1 MKKAILDLELEQLE
15 DFCLA
20 HNEKK
25 YRAKQIFKWIYSKRV
40 NSFFEMSDISKTSQ
54 QWLDEHFIINLLKLE
69 LVQTSK
75 DGTRKFLFKTL
86 DNHFIETVLMCHDYG
101 YSICVTTQ
109 LGCNMGCRFCASGL
123 LKKKRNLSAGEI
135 VDQVL
140 SVAKILDQENARVS
154 NIVVMGIGEPL
165 DNFDNLKA
173 FLKIVNHDLGL
184 GIGARHITVSTCGLA
199 PMIKKFVDEFNQI
212 NLAISL
218 HAPSDELRAKI
229 MPINRL
235 YSIDDLFDALRYYA
249 LKSNRRLTFEYILI
263 KNLNDTVACAK
274 QLADLIKGLN
284 AYVNLIPYNPVME
297 NEFETSEL
305 TSQMR
310 FFDTLMKL
318 GIQATLRKEHGSD
331 IDAACGQLRA
341 KHERGNDENNK

>member
-1 MKKAILDLELEQLE
+1 MKKAILDLEFEKLEE
-15 DFCLA
+15 ICLA
-20 HNEKK
+20 NNEKK
-25 YRAKQIFKWIYSKRV
+25 YRAKQIFKWIYGKRV
-40 NSFFEMSDISKTSQ
+40 LSFFDMSDISKQSQ
-54 QWLDEHFIINLLKLE
+54 KWFDENFVIDLLRLE

-86 DNHFIETVLMCHDYG
+86 DEHFIETVLMKHDYG

-109 LGCNMGCRFCASGL
+109 LGCNMGCKFCASGL

-140 SVAKILDQENARVS
+140 MVSRMLDLEGERIS

-165 DNFDNLKA
+165 DNFDNLKS

-199 PMIKKFVDEFNQI
+199 PMIKKFVNEFNQI

-218 HAPSDELRAKI
+218 HAPTDELRDKI
-229 MPINRL
+229 MPINKI
-235 YSIDDLFDALRYYA
+235 YNIEVLFESLRYYSSN
-249 LKSNRRLTFEYILI
+249 SNRRLTFEYILI
-263 KNLNDTVACAK
+263 KNLNDTVDCAIK
-274 QLADLIKGLN
+274 LADLIRGLN

-297 NEFETSEL
+297 NDFETSSL
-305 TSQMR
+305 SVQMK
-310 FFDTLMKL
+310 FFDTLMKS
-318 GIQATLRKEHGSD
+318 GVQATLRKEHGSD

-341 KHERGNDENNK
+341 KRERVEK

>member
-1 MKKAILDLELEQLE
+1 MKKAILDLEFEKLEE
-15 DFCLA
+15 ICLA
-20 HNEKK
+20 NNEKK
-25 YRAKQIFKWIYSKRV
+25 YRAKQIFKWIYGKRV
-40 NSFFEMSDISKTSQ
+40 LSFFDMSDISKQSQ
-54 QWLDEHFIINLLKLE
+54 KWFDENFVIDLLRLE

-86 DNHFIETVLMCHDYG
+86 DEHFIETVLMKHDYG

-109 LGCNMGCRFCASGL
+109 LGCNMGCKFCASGL

-140 SVAKILDQENARVS
+140 MVSRMLDLEGERIS

-165 DNFDNLKA
+165 DNFDNLKS

-199 PMIKKFVDEFNQI
+199 PMIKKFVNEFNQI

-218 HAPSDELRAKI
+218 HAPTDELRDKI
-229 MPINRL
+229 MPINKI
-235 YSIDDLFDALRYYA
+235 YNIEVLFESLRYYSSH
-249 LKSNRRLTFEYILI
+249 SNRRLTFEYILI
-263 KNLNDTVACAK
+263 KNLNDTVDCAIK
-274 QLADLIKGLN
+274 LADLIRGLN

-297 NEFETSEL
+297 NDFETSSL
-305 TSQMR
+305 SVQMK
-310 FFDTLMKL
+310 FFDTLMKS
-318 GIQATLRKEHGSD
+318 GVQATLRKEHGSD

-341 KHERGNDENNK
+341 KRERVEK

>member
-1 MKKAILDLELEQLE
+1 MKKALLDLELEQLE

-40 NSFFEMSDISKTSQ
+40 NSFFEMTDIAKNSQ
-54 QWLDEHFIINLLKLE
+54 QWLDECFIINLLTLE
-69 LVQTSK
+69 LVQTSN

-109 LGCNMGCRFCASGL
+109 LGCNMGCHFCASGL

-165 DNFDNLKA
+165 DNFDNLKS
-173 FLKIVNHDLGL
+173 FLKIVNHDFGL

-218 HAPSDELRAKI
+218 HAPNDELRAQI

-235 YSIDDLFDALRYYA
+235 YNISDLFEALKYYA
-249 LKSNRRLTFEYILI
+249 EKSNRRLTFEYILI
-263 KNLNDTVACAK
+263 KDLNDTVTCAK
-274 QLADLIKGLN
+274 QLAALIRGLN

-310 FFDTLMKL
+310 FFDTLMKS
-318 GIQATLRKEHGSD
+318 GVQATLRKEWGSD
-331 IDAACGQLRA
+331 IDAACGQLRS
-341 KHERGNDENNK
+341 KHERSKDENN

>member
-1 MKKAILDLELEQLE
+1 MKKAILDLEFEKLEE
-15 DFCLA
+15 ICLA
-20 HNEKK
+20 NNEKK
-25 YRAKQIFKWIYSKRV
+25 YRAKQIFKWIYGKRV
-40 NSFFEMSDISKTSQ
+40 LSFFEMSDISKQSQ
-54 QWLDEHFIINLLKLE
+54 AWLDQNFMIDLLVLE

-86 DNHFIETVLMCHDYG
+86 DNHFIETVLMKHDYG

-109 LGCNMGCRFCASGL
+109 LGCNMGCKFCASGL
-123 LKKKRNLSAGEI
+123 LKKRRNLSAGEI

-140 SVAKILDQENARVS
+140 IVSRMLDLEGERIS

-218 HAPSDELRAKI
+218 HAPNDKLRNKI
-229 MPINRL
+229 MPINKI
-235 YSIDDLFDALRYYA
+235 YNIETLFESLNYYA
-249 LKSNRRLTFEYILI
+249 SHSNRRLTFEYILI
-263 KNLNDTVACAK
+263 KDLNDSVDCAI
-274 QLADLIKGLN
+274 QLANLIKGLN

-297 NEFETSEL
+297 NDFMTSSL
-305 TSQMR
+305 SVQMK
-310 FFDTLMKL
+310 FFDTLMKQ

-341 KHERGNDENNK
+341 KRERLEQ

>member
-1 MKKAILDLELEQLE
+1 MKKALLDLELEQLE
-15 DFCLA
+15 NFCLA

-54 QWLDEHFIINLLKLE
+54 QWLDECFVINLLKLE

-165 DNFDNLKA
+165 DNFDNLKT

-218 HAPSDELRAKI
+218 HAPNDELRAKI

-235 YSIDDLFDALRYYA
+235 YNMSDLFDALRYYA
-249 LKSNRRLTFEYILI
+249 KKSNRRLTFEYILI

-274 QLADLIKGLN
+274 QLANLIKGLN

-297 NEFETSEL
+297 NEFEASEL

-310 FFDTLMKL
+310 FFDTLMKM

-341 KHERGNDENNK
+341 KHERGNDENN